1 MPFPWVAVGL
11 GVLGAGTSFFGGQQ
25 KSNAARSANALA
37 EKQAE
42 QRFERANEEWAID
55 YASKTANYML
65 DVAKQE
71 ASKFVERQ
79 AKSDYEWQQ
88 GELIDSALRNLAV
101 NEAALTDKFGAEEN
115 LRATQEGMNLAYTQG
130 NLGADAANQLSQ
142 YMTRIQNSALQSRQL
157 VQQGD
162 TQGQAL
168 QEEIVLGFQKESM
181 ERDIQTVASVVASAR
196 SKAVAVSRQGG
207 SNSSQRVALND
218 IQALGRTYGLMQNR
232 NNTRRSQLSTLNSQ
246 LKGERATELGR
257 YALQMDEA
265 VKGMKY
271 TSGKYKR
278 DSNYNLDVFRD
289 LTMPSFELAKRQGGR
304 ELDALYIQTEGK
316 INEAS
321 MPFRESIWFDPIA
334 PIAGLKPEFYAPTK
348 VYEPSGLDLGL
359 NALGA
364 GINGAMSASYQKPGG
379 GLGFF

>member
-1 MPFPWVAVGL
+1 MPFPWAAVGL
-11 GVLGAGTSFFGGQQ
+11 GVLGAGTSIFGGNRQRE
-25 KSNAARSANALA
+25 AASAANKLA

-42 QRFERANEEWAID
+42 QRFERAEKEWAID
-55 YASKTANYML
+55 YATKTANYML

-71 ASKFVERQ
+71 ASKYVERQ
-79 AKSDYEWQQ
+79 QKSDYEWQQ

-101 NEAALTDKFGAEEN
+101 NQSALTDRYGAEEN
-115 LRATQEGMNLAYTQG
+115 IRATQEGMNLAYTQAA
-130 NLGADAANQLSQ
+130 LGADASNQLSQ
-142 YMTRIQNSALQSRQL
+142 YMTRIQSSALQSKQL
-157 VQQGD
+157 VQQAD

-196 SKAVAVSRQGG
+196 AKAVTGSRQGG
-207 SNSSQRVALND
+207 SNSSRRVALND

-232 NNTRRSQLSTLNSQ
+232 NNASKSQLSTLNSQ

-265 VKGMKY
+265 VRGMKY
-271 TSGKYKR
+271 TSGKYTR
-278 DSNYNLDVFRD
+278 DSNYNLDVFKD
-289 LTMPSFELAKRQGGR
+289 LTMPSFDLASRQGGR
-304 ELDALYIQTEGK
+304 ELESLYIQTEGK

-334 PIAGLKPEFYAPTK
+334 PIAGLKPEYYAPTK
-348 VYEPSGLDLGL
+348 VYEPSGLDIGL

-364 GINGAMSASYQKPGG
+364 GINGAMSASYQKQGG